1 MELKKLIKLQ
11 NAVIRA
17 HQKIKDVQE
26 NNSNQNK
33 EIKNEFKKEID
44 SLNKTLEQL
53 SKELNSF
60 TKKEELDNQNEELGR
75 LKRTLDELNKSLDK
89 KISEIQ
95 LTPGKDGKDGLNGTP
110 GKDGKPGKDGRDG
123 KDGVN
128 GKDGAN
134 GLSAY
139 EIAVKQGFKGTEE
152 EWINRITN
160 SGGKSYTRQLTA
172 INERINKLYEVP
184 ETIYATGADFGEYF
198 EWYDGNPNN
207 EDRTGYFV
215 TLHEDTGKIKIANSE
230 DDILGITTDSEA
242 FIGNYGEDKK
252 NNPKY
257 AIVGL
262 IGVVSVRECSN
273 IKCSVGGYCMPND
286 LGLASG
292 TEDLGYQVV
301 KRVNKD
307 YVQVML
313 NCGSD
318 MIHRLIEKLEKYM
331 PIEDFHEFMN
341 YFYYTKSDIDTKL
354 EELPTGGGTELTG
367 GDNTVIEDKAINVYT
382 NTGYKVI
389 DKDIQLQTIK
399 NSGTTGTTKMVYA
412 DGKEIIILYDGTTKI
427 RRSENGIDFEVITL
441 PYSCVH
447 LVYNADAK
455 RLYGTNSS
463 SYFIY
468 SDDYGLTWKSIS
480 QTRASTVTM
489 MAIGYGAGFRTHHKS
504 TKEIITWTINE
515 NTGLL
520 NQNSRITSTIVPEF
534 TAMVNNTQFVWCN
547 STGTFKYGAG
557 TQEGNFASFSGISVN
572 LLKRVN
578 NITFLGLK
586 TNNKFYTLETASSIT
601 QYKWIEHKL
610 PETCTVNDIIFNPY
624 DETYYLLTDI
634 NTYYKTKDLVNFEP
648 VNKNGLR
655 GIQGY
660 FTSMGIQTTTSDHNK
675 LFLAPTRTKLENK
688 LQEHDRDLNKS
699 LWVGQGLN
707 LTEEGKVNVKINGDT
722 LGISDYGLYLKQ
734 IEEYNLQEDMIEGI
748 YVAKAEEKD
757 LFDPYELEN
766 WFYGGDAYP
775 EDATYKSVKFLFSQ
789 AGSFYNLAT
798 WEEEYVVEQYEY
810 GYLFYDTNMMVFKY
824 VKLGNKS
831 WMFNKGE

>member
-75 LKRTLDELNKSLDK
+75 LKRTLDELNDSLDK
-89 KISEIQ
+89 RISEIQ

-123 KDGVN
+123 KDGIN

-139 EIAVKQGFKGTEE
+139 EIAVKQGFEGTEE

-242 FIGNYGEDKK
+242 FIGNYREDKK

-273 IKCSVGGYCMPND
+273 IKCSVGGYCMPNE

-301 KRVNKD
+301 KRVNED

-318 MIHRLIEKLEKYM
+318 MIHRITDRLK
-331 PIEDFHEFMN
+331 D
-341 YFYYTKSDIDTKL
+341 
-354 EELPTGGGTELTG
+354 LPTGGTELTG
-367 GDNTVIEDKAINVYT
+367 GDNTVIEDNAINVYT

-389 DKDIQLQTIK
+389 DKDVKLQPITD
-399 NSGTTGTTKMVYA
+399 SGTSGTNKIVYA
-412 DGKEIIILYDGTTKI
+412 EDKEIMFIVDGTNKL
-427 RRSENGIDFEVITL
+427 RKSENGIDFEIITMPRACKDAIYL
-441 PYSCVH
+441 SG
-447 LVYNADAK
+447 YN
-455 RLYGTNSS
+455 RLLCLSNDGYFFYTDDFGLNWTVKQSNYANGTDYIFHHGSSNS
-463 SYFIY
+463 F
-468 SDDYGLTWKSIS
+468 
-480 QTRASTVTM
+480 STV
-489 MAIGYGAGFRTHHKS
+489 YKNS
-504 TKEIITWTINE
+504 KKITTLTE
-515 NTGLL
+515 NLTL
-520 NQNSRITSTIVPEF
+520 NNTITSTIQPTFMAKLNVG
-534 TAMVNNTQFVWCN
+534 QFIWCD
-547 STGTFKYGAG
+547 SSGTFKYGAG
-557 TQEGNFASFSGISVN
+557 SKEGPFASISGVTVN
-572 LLKRVN
+572 
-578 NITFLGLK
+578 GLK
-586 TNNKFYTLETASSIT
+586 NVNDKPMVMLKNSNKIYIIKSINQVTGNEWIPYTLP
-601 QYKWIEHKL
+601 K
-610 PETCTVNDIIFNPY
+610 TCTVNDIVFNPY
-624 DETYYLLTDI
+624 DETYYIYTNV
-634 NTYYKTKDLVNFEP
+634 NTYFKTKDFVNYDEWD
-648 VNKNGLR
+648 KEGLR

-660 FTSMGIQTTTSDHNK
+660 FTLEGIQSTTNNHNE
-675 LFLAPTRTKLENK
+675 LLLAPTRTKIENK
-688 LQEHDRDLNKS
+688 AQEWDRLAKKE
-699 LWVGQGLN
+699 LWVGNGLE
-707 LTEEGKVNVKINGDT
+707 LTEEGKVNSKTTGGALAVGVNG
-722 LGISDYGLYLKQ
+722 IYLKEVNEIDLSLDI
-734 IEEYNLQEDMIEGI
+734 IESL
-748 YVAKAEEKD
+748 YVAKAELLLD
-757 LFDPYELEN
+757 FDPYEFEN
-766 WFYGGDAYP
+766 WYWEFGIPMENVYAC
-775 EDATYKSVKFLFSQ
+775 YKIVFNQ
-789 AGSFYNLAT
+789 EGSFYEQLIY
-798 WEEEYVVEQYEY
+798 EEEIYVEQYDY
-810 GYLFYDTNMMVFKY
+810 GYLFCDADMTIFKY
-824 VKLGNKS
+824 VKLGNLS
-831 WMFNKGE
+831 WIMNKGV

>member
-1 MELKKLIKLQ
+1 MELKRLIKLQ

-26 NNSNQNK
+26 SNSNQNK

-44 SLNKTLEQL
+44 GLNKTLEQL

-75 LKRTLDELNKSLDK
+75 LKRTLDELNDSLDK
-89 KISEIQ
+89 RISEIQ

-139 EIAVKQGFKGTEE
+139 EIAVKQGFEGTEE

-207 EDRTGYFV
+207 EDRIGYFV

-242 FIGNYGEDKK
+242 FIGNYKEDKK

-292 TEDLGYQVV
+292 TDDLGYQVV

-318 MIHRLIEKLEKYM
+318 MIHRITDRLK
-331 PIEDFHEFMN
+331 D
-341 YFYYTKSDIDTKL
+341 
-354 EELPTGGGTELTG
+354 LPTGGTELTG
-367 GDNTVIEDKAINVYT
+367 GDNTAIEENKINVYT
-382 NTGYKVI
+382 NTGYKVS
-389 DKDIQLQTIK
+389 DEDIQTQSIID
-399 NSGTTGTTKMVYA
+399 SGTTGTNKVVYME
-412 DGKEIIILYDGTTKI
+412 DDEIIVIYDGTNKI
-427 RRSENGIDFEVITL
+427 RRSENGIDFEVVEL
-441 PYSCVH
+441 PNTCKSMIY
-447 LVYNADAK
+447 LVGTK
-455 RLYGTNSS
+455 RLLGLSNNGYLV
-463 SYFIY
+463 Y
-468 SDDYGLTWKSIS
+468 SDDKGKSWVQEEKFTLSGVSFLFSDESPTTFKTINTTS
-480 QTRASTVTM
+480 
-489 MAIGYGAGFRTHHKS
+489 
-504 TKEIITWTINE
+504 KEILTYTLDYRLNTRLTSSITPMFITMLNE
-515 NTGLL
+515 S
-520 NQNSRITSTIVPEF
+520 QYI
-534 TAMVNNTQFVWCN
+534 WCN
-547 STGTFKYGAG
+547 NTGTFKYGAG
-557 TQEGNFASFSGISVN
+557 SREGSFISLTNVN
-572 LLKRVN
+572 INILKNVN
-578 NITFLGLK
+578 GKVIVGLK
-586 TNNKFYTLETASSIT
+586 NSNKIYIAKTTGVTGNEWLAYSL
-601 QYKWIEHKL
+601 KD
-610 PETCTVNDIIFNPY
+610 TCTINDIIFNPN
-624 DETYYLLTDI
+624 DETYYIFTNI
-634 NTYYKTKDLVNFEP
+634 NTYYKTKDFVNYESID
-648 VNKNGLR
+648 KNSLR

-660 FTSMGIQTTTSDHNK
+660 FTLEGIQMTTSNHNE
-675 LFLAPTRTKLENK
+675 LLLAPTRTKAENM
-688 LQEHDRDLNKS
+688 LQQLKRDTNKDK
-699 LWVGQGLN
+699 WVGPGL
-707 LTEEGKVNVKINGDT
+707 ERVGKEQIGIKCQFPLNIFGDGS
-722 LGISDYGLYLKQ
+722 LGIPTGTIGLPYLPADV
-734 IEEYNLQEDMIEGI
+734 IESI

-757 LFDPYELEN
+757 LFDPYEVES
-766 WFYGGDAYP
+766 WYWSDDAILVDDSYRV
-775 EDATYKSVKFLFSQ
+775 VKFIFNQ
-789 AGSFYNLAT
+789 AGSFYDQVT
-798 WEEEYVVEQYEY
+798 WETEYIVEQYEY
-810 GYLFYDTNMMVFKY
+810 GYLFYDKNMTIFKY

-831 WMFNKGE
+831 WMFN

>member
-1 MELKKLIKLQ
+1 MELKRLIKLQ

-26 NNSNQNK
+26 NNSNQNE

-75 LKRTLDELNKSLDK
+75 LKRTLDELNDSLDK
-89 KISEIQ
+89 RISEIQ
-95 LTPGKDGKDGLNGTP
+95 LTPGKDGKDGLNGMP

-123 KDGVN
+123 KDGIN

-172 INERINKLYEVP
+172 INERINKLYEIP

-207 EDRTGYFV
+207 ENRTGYFV

-242 FIGNYGEDKK
+242 FIGNYREDKK

-301 KRVNKD
+301 KRVNED

-331 PIEDFHEFMN
+331 PIEEFHEFMN

-354 EELPTGGGTELTG
+354 EELPTGGTELTG
-367 GDNTVIEDKAINVYT
+367 GDNTVIEDNAINVYT

-389 DKDIQLQTIK
+389 DKDIQLQSITS
-399 NSGTTGTTKMVYA
+399 SGTTGTTKMVYI
-412 DGKEIIILYDGTTKI
+412 DGKEIIILYDGTNKI
-427 RRSENGIDFEVITL
+427 RRSENGIDFEVIIL
-441 PYSCVH
+441 PTTCKNM
-447 LVYNADAK
+447 VYNSDGN
-455 RLYGTNSS
+455 RLYATNSS
-463 SYFIY
+463 NSFMY
-468 SDDYGLTWKSIS
+468 SDDTGLTWTLINNS
-480 QTRASTVTM
+480 RAKGIHQL
-489 MAIGYGAGFRTHHKS
+489 AIGYSAGFRATYKT
-504 TKEIITWTINE
+504 TKEIITYTLSTSTNLIS
-515 NTGLL
+515 L
-520 NQNSRITSTIVPEF
+520 NSSIKSTIVPEF
-534 TAMVNNTQFVWCN
+534 TEMVNNTQFVWCN

-557 TQEGNFASFSGISVN
+557 SNEGDFASLSGITIN

-586 TNNKFYTLETASSIT
+586 NSNKMYLLEPSMSIRD
-601 QYKWIEHKL
+601 YKWIEYTL
-610 PETCTVNDIIFNPY
+610 LDTCTLNDIIYNPY
-624 DETYYLLTDI
+624 DETYYLFTDV
-634 NTYYKTKDLVNFEP
+634 NTYYKTKDFVNFEP
-648 VNKNGLR
+648 VDKNGLR

-660 FTSMGIQTTTSDHNK
+660 FTLMGIQTTTSNHNQ

-688 LQEHDRDLNKS
+688 AQEWDRLAKKE
-699 LWVGQGLN
+699 LWVGNGLE
-707 LTEEGKVNVKINGDT
+707 LTNEGKVEVKSGSDNIGVGSQGIFLIKVDENVLTND
-722 LGISDYGLYLKQ
+722 LVEGL
-734 IEEYNLQEDMIEGI
+734 
-748 YVAKAEEKD
+748 YVAKAKM
-757 LFDPYELEN
+757 LPIDPYEFEERY
-766 WFYGGDAYP
+766 WSEFYPVD
-775 EDATYKSVKFLFSQ
+775 TYGCYKFKFTQ
-789 AGSFYNLAT
+789 DGSFLDQAM
-798 WEEEYVVEQYEY
+798 WETEYVVEAGEF
-810 GYLFYDTNMMVFKY
+810 GYIFVDTNENIFKY
-824 VKLGNKS
+824 EKLGN
-831 WMFNKGE
+831 FNELMNGGL